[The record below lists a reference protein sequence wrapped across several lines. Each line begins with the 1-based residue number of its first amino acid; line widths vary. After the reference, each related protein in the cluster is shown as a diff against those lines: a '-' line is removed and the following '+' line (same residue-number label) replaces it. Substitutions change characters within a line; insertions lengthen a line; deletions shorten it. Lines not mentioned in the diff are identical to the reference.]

1 MKHQSIVLL
10 AAVMAANS
18 FANDEGF
25 ALSTVIWGD
34 TNVPVCWENVSATTA
49 AQRGWIQNAVTRT
62 WEAQSSVRFTG
73 WGQCNFASQGIRIGA
88 ADVGP
93 HVKALGNS
101 LNARVDGMVLNFS
114 YLNWSPSCQSRV
126 QECSEIIAVHEFGHA
141 LGFAH
146 EQNRSDTPST
156 CNEPAQGS
164 NGDTFIGPWDL
175 NSVMN
180 YCNPNWNGD
189 GNLSPTDIDMVRNFY
204 GLSMQRWATRQGGF
218 WDAQKW
224 LVGDFNGDGVQDL
237 ANIFNDGGQASID
250 VHLSNGSNGFSH
262 QRWATRQGGFWDA
275 QKWVAG
281 DFNGDGK
288 DDLAKVFDDAGQAD
302 IDVHISSGNTFSMQR
317 WVTRQGGYW
326 NNQQWLVGDFNGDG
340 ADDLAKSFNDG
351 GSASIDVH
359 LSNSANSFAMYRWA
373 TQSGGFW
380 DAQKWFAGDFNGD
393 GIDDVA
399 KVFEQSGASIDVHVS
414 STNSFSIQRWA
425 TNQGGYWNA
434 QQWVVGD
441 FNGDGADD
449 FAKSFDTGGSASID
463 VHHSNRT
470 GFAIQ
475 RMATRQG
482 GFWNSQKWFAGNF
495 NGGPRTEIGKV
506 FNDSGNASIDVHLRR

>member
-1 MKHQSIVLL
+1 M
-10 AAVMAANS
+10 
-18 FANDEGF
+18 
-25 ALSTVIWGD
+25 
-34 TNVPVCWENVSATTA
+34 
-49 AQRGWIQNAVTRT
+49 
-62 WEAQSSVRFTG
+62 
-73 WGQCNFASQGIRIGA
+73 
-88 ADVGP
+88 
-93 HVKALGNS
+93 
-101 LNARVDGMVLNFS
+101 
-114 YLNWSPSCQSRV
+114 
-126 QECSEIIAVHEFGHA
+126 
-141 LGFAH
+141 
-146 EQNRSDTPST
+146 SDTPST
-156 CNEPAQGS
+156 CNEPAQGTS
-164 NGDTFIGPWDL
+164 GDTFIGPWDL

-224 LVGDFNGDGVQDL
+224 VVGDFNGDGVQDL

-302 IDVHISSGNTFSMQR
+302 IDVHVSSGNTFSMQR

-326 NNQQWLVGDFNGDG
+326 NNQQWVVGDFNGDG
-340 ADDLAKSFNDG
+340 ADDLAKSFDDG

-441 FNGDGADD
+441 FNGDGVDD
-449 FAKSFDTGGSASID
+449 FAKSFDTGGLASID

-470 GFAIQ
+470 GFAMQ

-495 NGGPRTEIGKV
+495 NGGQRTEIGKV
-506 FNDSGNASIDVHLRR
+506 FNDSGNASIDVHVRR